1 MANVTPAN
9 LGKRRP
15 EPPGKSGLAHDEQ
28 TRSVARRL
36 GKCPICSYNLRGL
49 PSTHCC
55 PECGF
60 HYDSQTR
67 IWRPLKPKAIF
78 GGLFG
83 FVGGSIGVV
92 LFVAD
97 SPRIGLPVL
106 VLWIGLASYVS
117 WRFYSIYKRG
127 QFVCVG
133 PDGIRYRL
141 QKTEA
146 QLILWKDIAAIHRL
160 RFDKLCR
167 VERIGDLKQVL
178 LQDVFSSPA
187 DTLEFADLANQLL
200 RVARTTNREDTRPA
214 PD

>member
-1 MANVTPAN
+1 MAEVTPVDPDN
-9 LGKRRP
+9 RRP
-15 EPPGKSGLAHDEQ
+15 DPLGEFGSTHDEQ
-28 TRSVARRL
+28 ARSGTCRL
-36 GKCPICSYNLRGL
+36 GKCPVCTYSLRGL
-49 PSTHCC
+49 PSEYRC

-60 HYDSQTR
+60 PYDSQTR

-78 GGLFG
+78 SGLFG
-83 FVGGSIGVV
+83 FVAGSYGVV
-92 LFVAD
+92 LFVLD
-97 SPRIGLPVL
+97 SPRIGLAVL

-146 QLILWKDIAAIHRL
+146 RLIPWKEIAAIHRL

-167 VERIGDLKQVL
+167 VERVGDQKHIL

-187 DTLEFADLANQLL
+187 DVVEFADLANQRLTAHLKTLASEPL
-200 RVARTTNREDTRPA
+200 RP
-214 PD
+214 

>member
-1 MANVTPAN
+1 MA
-9 LGKRRP
+9 
-15 EPPGKSGLAHDEQ
+15 H
-28 TRSVARRL
+28 RL
-36 GKCPICSYNLRGL
+36 GKCPVCSYSLRGL
-49 PSTHCC
+49 PSEYRC

-60 HYDSQTR
+60 PYNSQTR

-83 FVGGSIGVV
+83 FIGGSIGVV

-106 VLWIGLASYVS
+106 VLWIGLACYVT

-127 QFVCVG
+127 QFVCAG

-141 QKTEA
+141 HKTEA

-187 DTLEFADLANQLL
+187 DTLEFADVANQRLAAHL
-200 RVARTTNREDTRPA
+200 RTLASEP
-214 PD
+214 PPS

>member
-1 MANVTPAN
+1 MANVTFTNP
-9 LGKRRP
+9 GEQRP
-15 EPPGKSGLAHDEQ
+15 EPPGESGSAHDEQ
-28 TRSVARRL
+28 ARSAAHRL
-36 GKCPICSYNLRGL
+36 GKCPVCSYSLRGL
-49 PSTHCC
+49 PSEYRC

-60 HYDSQTR
+60 PYDSQTR
-67 IWRPLKPKAIF
+67 VWRPLKPKAIF

-83 FVGGSIGVV
+83 FVAGSYGVV
-92 LFVAD
+92 LFVLD

-141 QKTEA
+141 HKTEA

-160 RFDKLCR
+160 GFGKLCR
-167 VERIGDLKQVL
+167 VERVGDQKHIL

-187 DTLEFADLANQLL
+187 DVVEFADLANQRLTAHLKALASEPL
-200 RVARTTNREDTRPA
+200 RP
-214 PD
+214 